1 MKASYAYPTDSLRSP
16 TFTNKWGLASTL
28 MDYTRYNYVAQPGD
42 GDVRWVRMLGPYDS
56 YAINWGYRFIPNA
69 TSAEAEKPTLN
80 KWISEKAGDP
90 VYLFGGR
97 NSFDPSSQTESVGDD
112 PIKASSYG
120 LSNLK
125 IVAKNLNKW
134 TATEE
139 EGYDDLEELY
149 GELLGVWSRYC
160 GHVVTNVGGVYEELL
175 TTNEEGEV
183 YTHLAKNEQQES
195 VKWLNE
201 NVFSSPLWLIQS
213 DIVKNISPSGT
224 VEKIQKMQTRQLR
237 NLLNKS
243 RMERM
248 VDNETLNGDA
258 AYSLTDMLSDLRKGL
273 WSDAQLGK
281 TTDAYRRN
289 VQRAHVI
296 RLGQLMNEET
306 TLRTDIQAAARAE
319 LNAIQRLA
327 KSKRNS
333 YRAGMDRYH
342 LEDVVALIDELMEKD

>member
-1 MKASYAYPTDSLRSP
+1 
-16 TFTNKWGLASTL
+16 
-28 MDYTRYNYVAQPGD
+28 
-42 GDVRWVRMLGPYDS
+42 
-56 YAINWGYRFIPNA
+56 
-69 TSAEAEKPTLN
+69 
-80 KWISEKAGDP
+80 
-90 VYLFGGR
+90 
-97 NSFDPSSQTESVGDD
+97 
-112 PIKASSYG
+112 
-120 LSNLK
+120 
-125 IVAKNLNKW
+125 
-134 TATEE
+134 
-139 EGYDDLEELY
+139 
-149 GELLGVWSRYC
+149 
-160 GHVVTNVGGVYEELL
+160 
-175 TTNEEGEV
+175 
-183 YTHLAKNEQQES
+183 
-195 VKWLNE
+195 
-201 NVFSSPLWLIQS
+201 
-213 DIVKNISPSGT
+213 VKNIGPSGT

-237 NLLNKS
+237 NVLSKS
-243 RMERM
+243 RLERM
-248 VDNETLNGDA
+248 VDNEALNGDA